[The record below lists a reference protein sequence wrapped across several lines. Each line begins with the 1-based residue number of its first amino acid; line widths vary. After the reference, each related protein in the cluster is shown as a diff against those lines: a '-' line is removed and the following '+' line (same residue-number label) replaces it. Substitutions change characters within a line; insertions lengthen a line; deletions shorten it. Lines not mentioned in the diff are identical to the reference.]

1 MFCPLLPNALRD
13 LVSPVPPQR
22 VNFSSVSASSH
33 KRLPRPH
40 IHHLHNRTPA
50 LQAPRFLAC
59 LHPLTPPVLPSAF
72 QSDGFLPDHVTCLQ
86 LPLLSQ
92 NPQSTN
98 LPSCP
103 IHHKI
108 VHVGDSTGRLGDV
121 RLGEGRPWSASRYRG
136 KG

>member
-1 MFCPLLPNALRD
+1 MFCLFLPNALRD

-22 VNFSSVSASSH
+22 LNFSSVSPSFH

-40 IHHLHNRTPA
+40 IHHLHTRTPA
-50 LQAPRFLAC
+50 LRAPRFLAC
-59 LHPLTPPVLPSAF
+59 LHPLTPPVCLSAF
-72 QSDGFLPDHVTCLQ
+72 HSDGFLPAHVTCLQ
-86 LPLLSQ
+86 FSLLSQ

-121 RLGEGRPWSASRYRG
+121 RLGEGLPWSASRYSG
-136 KG
+136 EG

>member
-13 LVSPVPPQR
+13 LVSPVPPQHL
-22 VNFSSVSASSH
+22 NFSSVSASSH

-40 IHHLHNRTPA
+40 IYHLHTRTPA
-50 LQAPRFLAC
+50 LRAPRFLAC
-59 LHPLTPPVLPSAF
+59 LHPLTPPVSPSAF
-72 QSDGFLPDHVTCLQ
+72 KSDGFLPAHVTCLQ
-86 LPLLSQ
+86 LSLLSQ
-92 NPQSTN
+92 KPQSTN

-121 RLGEGRPWSASRYRG
+121 RPGEGRPWSASRYRG
-136 KG
+136 EG